1 MGRFASINRSFRLG
15 RELVARAAGPK
26 SGSALS
32 VLLASALALCLSAA
46 QKTANPPE
54 MQAHET
60 TPQFRIRAERNL
72 VLVRVVVRDDKGR
85 TVGNLHKEDFRLL
98 DDGKPQEIADF
109 SVEVSNPKPEA
120 AQPPAAP
127 AAPAATAAPPAA
139 VVPQRFVGLF
149 FDDYHTEIEG
159 IMRTRQAAWRY
170 VQTTVRPQDRVAIF
184 TATGKDQ
191 LDFTSDQ
198 SKLHD
203 ALYRTLALPHSPS
216 GCPAID
222 EYEAYSAHILN
233 DPDALVVLH
242 TDAIGCVCHETAI
255 GEGRPVAGMGSAM
268 EQPGGRGAVDP
279 CPPQAERQGELE
291 AAVVW
296 ARVEAES
303 LRALDAIERS
313 VRRLAAMPGQRNLVL
328 VSPGFLTETEK
339 EKIDAITDRALQ
351 QQVVVSAID
360 AAGLVTGLPKDM
372 TNVALQRV
380 EAIRMRLQNTGAV
393 AMSGV
398 LAYLSSDTGG
408 VFFHNSNDFA
418 EGFREAAAVPEVYYV
433 LSFSPQDVKLNGQF
447 HSLKVSLT
455 NPGHLSVQ
463 ARRGYFASE
472 ATLVEKAP
480 GASELERAVFSLEE
494 VHGLPAEVSAKVEK
508 LNDQKSKL
516 IVSIHVNIASLRYRQ
531 EAGRSADT
539 LIFDTALFDRD
550 GKYVASKEASIDL
563 NLRDATLE
571 KFTKSGIVAQTN
583 FEVAPGTYRVREV
596 VRDSELTGTAAL
608 NCEVAAPG
616 GAQ

>member
-1 MGRFASINRSFRLG
+1 
-15 RELVARAAGPK
+15 
-26 SGSALS
+26 
-32 VLLASALALCLSAA
+32 
-46 QKTANPPE
+46 
-54 MQAHET
+54 
-60 TPQFRIRAERNL
+60 
-72 VLVRVVVRDDKGR
+72 
-85 TVGNLHKEDFRLL
+85 
-98 DDGKPQEIADF
+98 
-109 SVEVSNPKPEA
+109 
-120 AQPPAAP
+120 
-127 AAPAATAAPPAA
+127 
-139 VVPQRFVGLF
+139 
-149 FDDYHTEIEG
+149 
-159 IMRTRQAAWRY
+159 MRTRQAAWRY

-360 AAGLVTGLPKDM
+360 AAGLVTGLPKPK
-372 TNVALQRV
+372 TEVPSPSAR
-380 EAIRMRLQNTGAV
+380 R
-393 AMSGV
+393 
-398 LAYLSSDTGG
+398 SDQ
-408 VFFHNSNDFA
+408 D
-418 EGFREAAAVPEVYYV
+418 EAAEHRCGGHERCACLPELRYGRRV
-433 LSFSPQDVKLNGQF
+433 FPQQQRL
-447 HSLKVSLT
+447 
-455 NPGHLSVQ
+455 
-463 ARRGYFASE
+463 RG
-472 ATLVEKAP
+472 
-480 GASELERAVFSLEE
+480 
-494 VHGLPAEVSAKVEK
+494 GLPRS
-508 LNDQKSKL
+508 
-516 IVSIHVNIASLRYRQ
+516 R
-531 EAGRSADT
+531 GRS
-539 LIFDTALFDRD
+539 
-550 GKYVASKEASIDL
+550 
-563 NLRDATLE
+563 
-571 KFTKSGIVAQTN
+571 
-583 FEVAPGTYRVREV
+583 
-596 VRDSELTGTAAL
+596 
-608 NCEVAAPG
+608 
-616 GAQ
+616 

>member
-1 MGRFASINRSFRLG
+1 MGRIAPINRSFRLG

-26 SGSALS
+26 SSSALF
-32 VLLASALALCLSAA
+32 VLLALVLASCLEAA

-85 TVGNLHKEDFRLL
+85 TVSNLHKEDFRLL

-109 SVEVSNPKPEA
+109 SVEVSNPKPQA
-120 AQPPAAP
+120 AQPLAAP
-127 AAPAATAAPPAA
+127 TAPAATAAPPAA

-159 IMRTRQAAWRY
+159 VMRTRQAAWRY
-170 VQTTVRPQDRVAIF
+170 VQTSVRPQDRVAIF

-191 LDFTSDQ
+191 VDFTSDLA
-198 SKLHD
+198 KLHE
-203 ALYRTLALPHSPS
+203 ALFHLVARARTPM
-216 GCPAID
+216 GCLRID
-222 EYEAYSAHILN
+222 DYEAYLVTRRKDPEALKLLN
-233 DPDALVVLH
+233 TDALKCAFGINSVGS
-242 TDAIGCVCHETAI
+242 D
-255 GEGRPVAGMGSAM
+255 RPDFGAG
-268 EQPGGRGAVDP
+268 GAGNE
-279 CPPQAERQGELE
+279 AEFEAADVWAHVELE
-291 AAVVW
+291 
-296 ARVEAES
+296 S
-303 LRALDAIERS
+303 KFALQAIELS
-313 VRRLAAMPGQRNLVL
+313 VRRMAAMPGQRSLVL

-339 EKIDAITDRALQ
+339 EKVDAVTDRALQ
-351 QQVVVSAID
+351 QRVVISAID
-360 AAGLVTGLPKDM
+360 AAGLTTGLPRDI
-372 TNVALQRV
+372 TNAALPSI
-380 EAIRMRLQNTGAV
+380 EALRMRLNKTGAV

-398 LAYLSSDTGG
+398 LTYLSSDTGG

-494 VHGLPAEVSAKVEK
+494 VHGLPAEVSAQVEK

-531 EAGRSADT
+531 EAGRSVDT

-550 GKYVASKEASIDL
+550 GKYVTSKEASIDL
-563 NLRDATLE
+563 NLSDATLE
-571 KFTKSGIVAQTN
+571 KFSKSGIVAQTN

-596 VRDSELTGTAAL
+596 VRDRESTGTVAL
-608 NCEVAAPG
+608 NCDAEVPG

>member
-1 MGRFASINRSFRLG
+1 MGRIAAIIRMRGLG
-15 RELVARAAGPK
+15 LRFVTRTADLK
-26 SGSALS
+26 SRSAL
-32 VLLASALALCLSAA
+32 LALALLVLAVSLATA
-46 QKTANPPE
+46 QQEANPPE

-60 TPQFRIRAERNL
+60 TPQFRIRAERNV

-127 AAPAATAAPPAA
+127 AAPAATTAPPAA

-149 FDDYHTEIEG
+149 FDDYHTETEG

-198 SKLHD
+198 AKLHD

-222 EYEAYSAHILN
+222 DYEAYLAHILN

-242 TDAIGCVCHETAI
+242 TDAIGCVCGETAI
-255 GEGRPVAGMGSAM
+255 GEDRPAGMGSVV
-268 EQPGGRGAVDP
+268 ERPGGRTAVDT

-291 AAVVW
+291 AAAVW

-313 VRRLAAMPGQRNLVL
+313 VRRLAAMPGQRSLVL

-339 EKIDAITDRALQ
+339 EKVDAITDRALQ
-351 QQVVVSAID
+351 RQVVVSAID
-360 AAGLVTGLPKDM
+360 AAGLVTGLPNEI
-372 TNVALQRV
+372 TNAALQSV
-380 EAIRMRLQNTGAV
+380 EAIRMRLKRTGVV

-455 NPGHLSVQ
+455 NPDHLSVQ

-480 GASELERAVFSLEE
+480 GASELERAVFALEE

-531 EAGRSADT
+531 EAGRSVDT

-563 NLRDATLE
+563 NLSDATLE
-571 KFTKSGIVAQTN
+571 KYSKSGIVAQTN
-583 FEVAPGTYRVREV
+583 FEVGPGTYRVREV
-596 VRDSELTGTAAL
+596 VRDSQSTGMSAL
-608 NCEVAAPG
+608 NCDVEAPG
-616 GAQ
+616 GSQ

>member
-1 MGRFASINRSFRLG
+1 
-15 RELVARAAGPK
+15 VARAAGPK
-26 SGSALS
+26 SSSALF
-32 VLLASALALCLSAA
+32 VLLALVLALRLGAA

-109 SVEVSNPKPEA
+109 SVEVANPKPQA
-120 AQPPAAP
+120 AQPLAAP

-149 FDDYHTEIEG
+149 FDDYHTETEG
-159 IMRTRQAAWRY
+159 VMRTRQAAWRY

-191 LDFTSDQ
+191 LDFTRDQ
-198 SKLHD
+198 AKLHE
-203 ALYRTLALPHSPS
+203 ALYHTLALPHSPS

-222 EYEAYSAHILN
+222 DYEAYLAHILN

-242 TDAIGCVCHETAI
+242 TDAIGCVCGETVI
-255 GEGRPVAGMGSAM
+255 GENRPVAGMGSAM
-268 EQPGGRGAVDP
+268 ERTSGRGFADP

-291 AAVVW
+291 AAGVW
-296 ARVEAES
+296 ARADAES
-303 LRALDAIERS
+303 LNALDAVERS
-313 VRRLAAMPGQRNLVL
+313 VRRLAAMPGQRSLVL
-328 VSPGFLTETEK
+328 VSPGFLTETQGEK
-339 EKIDAITDRALQ
+339 VDAITDRALQ

-360 AAGLVTGLPKDM
+360 AAGLVTGLPTGV
-372 TNVALQRV
+372 TNVALPSIEV
-380 EAIRMRLQNTGAV
+380 IRMRLKRTGAV

-433 LSFSPQDVKLNGQF
+433 LSFSPQDVKLNGKF

-472 ATLVEKAP
+472 ATLVEKSP

-531 EAGRSADT
+531 EAGRSVDT

-563 NLRDATLE
+563 NLSDATLE
-571 KFTKSGIVAQTN
+571 RFSKSGIVAQTN
-583 FEVAPGTYRVREV
+583 FEVGPGTYRVREV
-596 VRDSELTGTAAL
+596 VRDRESTGTAAL
-608 NCEVAAPG
+608 NCDAEVPG

>member
-149 FDDYHTEIEG
+149 FDDYHTETEG
-159 IMRTRQAAWRY
+159 IMRTRQAAWHY
-170 VQTTVRPQDRVAIF
+170 VRTTVRPQDRVAIF

-198 SKLHD
+198 AKLHD

-242 TDAIGCVCHETAI
+242 TDAIGCVCGETAI
-255 GEGRPVAGMGSAM
+255 GESRPVAGMGSAL
-268 EQPGGRGAVDP
+268 EAPGRGAADP

-291 AAVVW
+291 AAAVW

-360 AAGLVTGLPKDM
+360 AAGLVTGLPRDM
-372 TNVALQRV
+372 TNVAIQRV

-433 LSFSPQDVKLNGQF
+433 LSFSPQNIKLNGQF
-447 HSLKVSLT
+447 HTLKVRLNS
-455 NPGHLSVQ
+455 PGHLTVQ

-472 ATLVEKAP
+472 ATLAEKAP

-531 EAGRSADT
+531 EAGRSVDT

-583 FEVAPGTYRVREV
+583 FEVAPGAYRVREV

-608 NCEVAAPG
+608 NCDVAAPG